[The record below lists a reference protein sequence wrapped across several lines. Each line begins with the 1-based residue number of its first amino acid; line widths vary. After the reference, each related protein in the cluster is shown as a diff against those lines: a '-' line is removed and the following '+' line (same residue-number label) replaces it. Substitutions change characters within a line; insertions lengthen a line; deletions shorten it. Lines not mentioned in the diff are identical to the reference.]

1 MHFHHFKFP
10 FRYPTHVEERLTCF
24 NRKEMSKSPYFS
36 VFKTQNVSSTA
47 SENDP
52 NASGGIKEPNTFA
65 PRCNEAGILCVQ
77 ACAARKRSKRHRDD
91 SSNECASSAPSHS
104 EMGRSSLP
112 TPLRER
118 AVDDSTELVPTG
130 TFFCCFD
137 TESSGL
143 GETAR
148 VVQMAL
154 GFFASDGRPL
164 RFYNKLWKL
173 PKGVRMSPASQKI
186 HKISHSRIET
196 LGVQPKAQLVHLEE
210 VFARLRSKGIRVVAF
225 NKKFDVRLLAQTA
238 RLEGVK
244 WTLQTD
250 HVLCTMTESRVHCPL
265 RTLEGN
271 KKGFTNS
278 ELYVHFFGRV
288 PSDVPLHDA
297 EADIRIT
304 ASTYLMGRHKSWW
317 S

>member
-1 MHFHHFKFP
+1 
-10 FRYPTHVEERLTCF
+10 
-24 NRKEMSKSPYFS
+24 MSTSPYFS
-36 VFKTQNVSSTA
+36 VFKTQDASSTA

-52 NASGGIKEPNTFA
+52 NASQGIKEPKASA

-77 ACAARKRSKRHRDD
+77 ACAARKSNKRRRDD
-91 SSNECASSAPSHS
+91 SSNDRASSSSAPSHYK
-104 EMGRSSLP
+104 MDRSSLP

-118 AVDDSTELVPTG
+118 AVDGSTDVVPTG
-130 TFFCCFD
+130 TSFCCFD

-154 GFFASDGRPL
+154 GFFASDGTPL

-196 LGVQPKAQLVHLEE
+196 LGVHPKAQLVHLEQ
-210 VFARLRSKGIRVVAF
+210 VFSVLRSKGIRIVAF

-265 RTLEGN
+265 RTLDGN

-278 ELYVHFFGRV
+278 ELYVHFFGRI
-288 PSDVPLHDA
+288 PPDVPLHDA

-304 ASTYLMGRHKSWW
+304 ASTHLMGRRKSWW
-317 S
+317 N